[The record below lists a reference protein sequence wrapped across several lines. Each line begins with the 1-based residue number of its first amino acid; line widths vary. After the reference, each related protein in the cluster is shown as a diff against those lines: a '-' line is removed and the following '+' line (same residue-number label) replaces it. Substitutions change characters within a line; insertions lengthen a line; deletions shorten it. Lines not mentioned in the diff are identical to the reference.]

1 MMCCH
6 AGVTMR
12 GHVTCHVMDRDVTHY
27 PSRPVP
33 TRPDPTYLLLTSV
46 GSPSGYFKRQ
56 SLRSQRAS
64 SQPLT
69 IGGAAR

>member
-27 PSRPVP
+27 P
-33 TRPDPTYLLLTSV
+33 TRPDPTRPYLLTSV
-46 GSPSGYFKRQ
+46 GGSGGQSNSKRH
-56 SLRSQRAS
+56 LAIARDADDWGLEAS
-64 SQPLT
+64 
-69 IGGAAR
+69 R

>member
-27 PSRPVP
+27 P
-33 TRPDPTYLLLTSV
+33 TRPDPTRPYLLTSV
-46 GSPSGYFKRQ
+46 GGFSGYFKRQ
-56 SLRSQRAS
+56 SLRGYRAN

-69 IGGAAR
+69 TGGATR